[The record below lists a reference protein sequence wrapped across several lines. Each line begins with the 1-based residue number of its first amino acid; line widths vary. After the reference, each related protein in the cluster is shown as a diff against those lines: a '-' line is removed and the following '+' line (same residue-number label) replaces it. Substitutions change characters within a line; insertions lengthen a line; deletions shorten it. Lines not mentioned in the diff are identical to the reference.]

1 MFAPMRPGVQGRV
14 DSREFEAQTLLMGPQ
29 SHGFL
34 ICATVLVLAGQA
46 WGGGE
51 DAASARLRAFERELL
66 ASPSATATLNHWC
79 ADHHLAEPPR
89 IVALRRSDV
98 QKPPSAEVRR
108 QLGADPSEAILYR
121 RVDLVCGALVL
132 SQADNWYRPALLTPE
147 MNRRLENTQTPFGQV
162 VAAMDFHRQTLGV
175 SRPTRRDR
183 SGDPSSPIILRVRAL
198 LVSGAGAPFALV
210 QESYTRAILSEGR

>member
-1 MFAPMRPGVQGRV
+1 
-14 DSREFEAQTLLMGPQ
+14 MGPR

-34 ICATVLVLAGQA
+34 SCAAVLALASPA

-51 DAASARLRAFERELL
+51 DDASVRSKAFERDLL

-79 ADHHLAEPPR
+79 ADHHLADPPR

-108 QLGADPSEAILYR
+108 RLGADPGEVILYR
-121 RVDLVCGALVL
+121 RVDLACGALVM
-132 SQADNWYRPALLTPE
+132 SQADNWYRPALLTPD

-175 SRPTRRDR
+175 SRQTRRDR
-183 SGDPSSPIILRVRAL
+183 SGATSSHVILRVRAL

-210 QESYTRAILSEGR
+210 QESYTPAILRDAR